1 MKILGYVFVGL
12 VVAAIAFGLWS
23 IGGPGAAKMQRMD
36 DQRISDLQNLQYQ
49 IIYYWQGKQML
60 PATLAD
66 MVDPTRGVYVPM
78 DPETGEQY
86 AYKRTGELNFE
97 LCAKFSK
104 EYKMFQGSSAPPFEA
119 KPIGPSAG
127 SWDHS
132 AGDYCFPRSIDKDFY
147 PPIKENN

>member
-1 MKILGYVFVGL
+1 MKKLGYFFVGL
-12 VVAAIAFGLWS
+12 VAVAIIFGLWS

-49 IIYYWQGKQML
+49 IIYYWQGKQKL
-60 PATLAD
+60 PVVLTDLA
-66 MVDPTRGVYVPM
+66 DPTRGVYIPI

-104 EYKMFQGSSAPPFEA
+104 EYKMSSGSSVPPYET
-119 KPIGPSAG
+119 KPIGLAAG
-127 SWDHS
+127 SWDHPV
-132 AGDYCFPRSIDKDFY
+132 GDYCFPRSIDKDFY
-147 PPIKENN
+147 PPIKQN